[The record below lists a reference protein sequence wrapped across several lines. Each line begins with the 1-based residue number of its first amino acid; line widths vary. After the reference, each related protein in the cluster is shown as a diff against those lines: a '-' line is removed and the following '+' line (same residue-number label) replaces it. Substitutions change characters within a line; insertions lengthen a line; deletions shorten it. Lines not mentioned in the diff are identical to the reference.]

1 MQQQPA
7 VTAPQT
13 AQTFD
18 ERFFF
23 KLHDFSAHDTG
34 KPGPGSNDQR
44 QHQTFDAGAENTG
57 NGDHKAAAR
66 NALEYVADDSAQH
79 VQFAA
84 VKAAEETYHQAD
96 TKRQNCRS
104 Q

>member
-1 MQQQPA
+1 MQQQPT
-7 VTAPQT
+7 VTASQT

-34 KPGPGSNDQR
+34 KASPGGNDQR
-44 QHQTFDAGAENTG
+44 QYQTFDAGTENAG
-57 NGDHKAAAR
+57 NGDHKEAAR
-66 NALEYVADDSAQH
+66 NALENVAGDSAQH
-79 VQFAA
+79 IQFAA
-84 VKAAEETYHQAD
+84 VKAAEETDYQAD